1 MPPLEREARRLRSL
15 IDDADAIIV
24 GIGSGMSSAA
34 GFNHYNRAGMAR
46 AGMADW
52 QQAFGFKSLFDGF
65 YHLYPSLE
73 QQWAYYARYIDF
85 MLREPTSQP
94 YLDLRSLIGHK
105 DYFILSTNVDT
116 QVEKTFPTERICNYQ
131 GSFAHLQCKQP
142 CCDELFEASPY
153 VERMLAGM
161 AGFEVL
167 SEDVPRARIAA
178 GSLCRG
184 CATTRF
190 CRVRHGARASDDTS
204 ASCASAAIAACCCWS
219 SAWAR

>member
-1 MPPLEREARRLRSL
+1 MPPLEREAHRLRSL
-15 IDDADAIIV
+15 IDDAGAIIV
-24 GIGSGMSSAA
+24 SVGSGMSSAA

-46 AGMADW
+46 AGMVDW

-85 MLREPTSQP
+85 MLREPASRP
-94 YLDLRSLIGHK
+94 YLDLRSLIDHK

-116 QVEKTFPTERICNYQ
+116 QVEKAFPAERICNYQ

-142 CCDELFEASPY
+142 CCDELFDASPY

-161 AGFEVL
+161 AGFEVR
-167 SEDVPRARIAA
+167 SEDVPDARTAA
-178 GSLCRG
+178 GSLRRG
-184 CATTRF
+184 CVTTRF
-190 CRVRHGARASDDTS
+190 CRERHGERASDDTN
-204 ASCASAAIAACCCWS
+204 ASCASAGMAACCCWS